1 MYSLIKY
8 TFFTSSLFSIKNSLT
23 VFPSTDYRVSPEIY
37 KHRIELSIHPTTCFT
52 GVAMA
57 EMSKKVHKPMTRE
70 DRVLL

>member
-37 KHRIELSIHPTTCFT
+37 KHRIEL
-52 GVAMA
+52 
-57 EMSKKVHKPMTRE
+57 
-70 DRVLL
+70 